1 LLRRLLLPAA
11 LFVSLTAQSDGADIE
26 IQIQGLR
33 NTDGVVRLCMTRDQA
48 FFPNCADDREAVKA
62 TVSASQAGS
71 MRLRVV
77 PGIYALSVIHDANSN
92 GRLDRTMGVPRE
104 SFGFS
109 RNPRIRMGAPT
120 FEEVRF
126 RVGAGGGRAIVQ
138 MKHLL

>member
-1 LLRRLLLPAA
+1 MLRLMLPVA
-11 LFVSLTAQSDGADIE
+11 LFVSLTAQSDGADVE

-33 NTDGVVRLCMTRDQA
+33 STDGVVRLCLTRNQA
-48 FFPNCADDREAVKA
+48 YFPNCAGDPAAVKA
-62 TVSASQAGS
+62 SVSASQAGS
-71 MRLRVV
+71 MRLRVM
-77 PGIYALSVIHDANSN
+77 PGVYALSVIHDANGN
-92 GRLDRTMGVPRE
+92 GRLDRLMGVPRE

-126 RVGAGGGRAIVQ
+126 QVGAAGGRQIVQ